1 MEFAP
6 GRIFKKRSPWPAGSG
21 AQKSETAAA
30 GGAQGG
36 QKPETGAAG
45 RAQGGQKPESVT
57 RKDPR
62 RGRAPACETV
72 ASARPAMTS
81 RLSGLGKSLFG

>member
-21 AQKSETAAA
+21 AQKTETVAE

-36 QKPETGAAG
+36 QKPGTGAAG
-45 RAQGGQKPESVT
+45 RAQGGQKPEIVT
-57 RKDPR
+57 RTDPSEAQ
-62 RGRAPACETV
+62 G
-72 ASARPAMTS
+72 ASVRDS
-81 RLSGLGKSLFG
+81 RKREPRHDQ

>member
-36 QKPETGAAG
+36 QKPETG
-45 RAQGGQKPESVT
+45 RAQGGQKPETVT
-57 RKDPR
+57 RTDPSEAQGTSVR
-62 RGRAPACETV
+62 DSRKRE
-72 ASARPAMTS
+72 ARHDQ
-81 RLSGLGKSLFG
+81 